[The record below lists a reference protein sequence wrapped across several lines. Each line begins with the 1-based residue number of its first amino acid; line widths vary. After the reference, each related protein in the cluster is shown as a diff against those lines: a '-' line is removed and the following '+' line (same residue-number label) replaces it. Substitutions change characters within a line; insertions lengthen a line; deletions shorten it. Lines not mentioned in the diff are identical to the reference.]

1 MPILDSMDRRMRYI
15 ILHCSI
21 KLLVSE
27 AIDAHCPGED
37 RKGQEVKRAHHH
49 AHMQITSLQ
58 DLGLDVRV
66 SGSGFKRTRRLPVR
80 CNNSDNSVYSL
91 TGLQGRLASYSS

>member
-49 AHMQITSLQ
+49 VHMQITSLQ

-66 SGSGFKRTRRLPVR
+66 SGSGFKRTRRLQVR
-80 CNNSDNSVYSL
+80 CNNSVYSL
-91 TGLQGRLASYSS
+91 FYRAG

>member
-1 MPILDSMDRRMRYI
+1 MPILDNMDRRMRYI

-49 AHMQITSLQ
+49 VHMQITSLQ
-58 DLGLDVRV
+58 DLGLDDQARV
-66 SGSGFKRTRRLPVR
+66 LGAHADCRSGATCK
-80 CNNSDNSVYSL
+80 
-91 TGLQGRLASYSS
+91 